1 MISGIFGKTKPINYV
16 ILLGLLSLLYTIVFF
31 YLDESSS
38 DPSNWVKQLFF
49 LFLLLF
55 SVLVID
61 FVVNRNQIS
70 STNAYVA
77 LFFVVLVFFF
87 PSSVK
92 DTDAIG
98 CNFFLVL
105 ACRRLI
111 SLRSLRNI
119 KLKILDATLWVL
131 AASLFFGWA
140 ILFLLLVFIA
150 IYIYEPKNI
159 KNWFVPIAG
168 IVTFLLIWNSI
179 LILSGTEGFFAA
191 HYNFNVGNWESVL
204 RDWIRNTKLIIFI
217 LFISVTSFAVFL
229 KSGKLGLGR
238 IINLRV
244 VSIYFFLSIIVV
256 LLSLTSEEFPILIA
270 FFPAAVFLGKYVE
283 MIKRD
288 NIREM
293 VLSGAI
299 LTSFFI
305 FSVELLT
312 K

>member
-16 ILLGLLSLLYTIVFF
+16 ILLGLLSLLYGIVFF
-31 YLDESSS
+31 STEGRSS
-38 DPSNWVKQLFF
+38 DPSDWVYQIFILLLF
-49 LFLLLF
+49 LF

-70 STNAYVA
+70 NTNAYVA
-77 LFFVVLVFFF
+77 LFFVILVFLF
-87 PSSVK
+87 PASVR
-92 DTDAIG
+92 DTNAIG

-111 SLRSLRNI
+111 SMRTLKNI

-131 AASLFFGWA
+131 ASSIFFGWA
-140 ILFLLLVFIA
+140 AIFLFLVYIA
-150 IYIYEPKNI
+150 IYIYEPKNL

-168 IVTFLLIWNSI
+168 AIAFLLIWKAI
-179 LILSGTEGFFAA
+179 LILSNTEGFFSK
-191 HYNFNVGNWESVL
+191 HYNFRIGEWDLLL
-204 RDWIRNTKLIIFI
+204 RDWTRNTKLIIFV
-217 LFISVTSFAVFL
+217 LVISITAMAVFL

-244 VSIYFFLSIIVV
+244 VSIYFLLSIIVV
-256 LLSLTSEEFPILIA
+256 LLSLTSDKFPVLIT
-270 FFPAAVFLGKYVE
+270 FFPAAVFLGKYIE
-283 MIKRD
+283 MIKRE

-293 VLSGAI
+293 VLAGAI
-299 LTSFFI
+299 LSAFFI
-305 FSVELLT
+305 FTLELLS

>member
-16 ILLGLLSLLYTIVFF
+16 ILLGLLSLLYAIVFF
-31 YLDESSS
+31 YLGEKSL
-38 DPSNWVKQLFF
+38 DPSEWGKQLFF
-49 LFLLLF
+49 LLLLLF

-77 LFFVVLVFFF
+77 LFFVILVFLF
-87 PSSVK
+87 PSSVR
-92 DTDAIG
+92 DTQAIG

-105 ACRRLI
+105 ACRKLI

-159 KNWFVPIAG
+159 KNWFVPLAG
-168 IVTFLLIWNSI
+168 IVIFLLIWNSI
-179 LILSGTEGFFAA
+179 LILSGTKGFFTT
-191 HYNFNVGNWESVL
+191 HYNFSIGNWKSVL
-204 RDWIRNTKLIIFI
+204 LDWIRNTKLIIFI
-217 LFISVTSFAVFL
+217 VVISVTSFAVFL

-256 LLSLTSEEFPILIA
+256 LLSLTSEKFPILIA
-270 FFPAAVFLGKYVE
+270 FFPASVFLGKYVE
-283 MIKRD
+283 MIKRE

-305 FSVELLT
+305 FSIELL
-312 K
+312 